1 MLRVHNLR
9 LLITS
14 AVCLAAAILLSQISG
29 ITDALRSDQALAA
42 GFHANIISDGIF
54 EDNSAMPRIVINE
67 AALDAFGEITPL
79 KREEALELVGKSGV
93 ITGEKEY
100 VCELCGVI
108 DDGED
113 APRAYISEVLSQSLF
128 SSQQDDA
135 LVYFDGLWSG
145 KAAEKALNATG
156 FSAKSPNTRYDGW
169 KSELSACALTALLGI
184 AIIALSAVYD
194 TLKHKRTCEELRAL
208 HSLGVTRAA
217 LRTCAVIRWTG
228 LAVLLICAAMG
239 VLSVNICPKLAGL
252 LTNLF
257 LSISVCALHGKNR
270 YARAL

>member
-1 MLRVHNLR
+1 MLRLHNLR

-42 GFHANIISDGIF
+42 GFHANIISDGVF
-54 EDNSAMPRIVINE
+54 EENSAMPRIFIN
-67 AALDAFGEITPL
+67 
-79 KREEALELVGKSGV
+79 
-93 ITGEKEY
+93 
-100 VCELCGVI
+100 
-108 DDGED
+108 
-113 APRAYISEVLSQSLF
+113 EVLSQSLF
-128 SSQQDDA
+128 SSQQDGA

-184 AIIALSAVYD
+184 AIIALAAVYD
-194 TLKHKRTCEELRAL
+194 TLKHKRTREELRAL

-239 VLSVNICPKLAGL
+239 VLSIFAQ
-252 LTNLF
+252 
-257 LSISVCALHGKNR
+257 S
-270 YARAL
+270 